1 MALQINLSETE
12 QVIVKRERLEH
23 PNLMVR
29 RKMDA
34 LWLLHHGHTRA
45 EAADIVGVTRMTVQ
59 RYVRYYRDG
68 GLEALF
74 RTDRIVPVSAM
85 DEYRSTIVTS
95 FQKNP
100 VRSVAE
106 ARERI
111 ESLTGIRRSLS
122 QVRQFMIRH
131 GLRWQRMGA
140 IPVPPKKNSKSM

>member
-59 RYVRYYRDG
+59 RYVR
-68 GLEALF
+68 
-74 RTDRIVPVSAM
+74 
-85 DEYRSTIVTS
+85 
-95 FQKNP
+95 
-100 VRSVAE
+100 
-106 ARERI
+106 
-111 ESLTGIRRSLS
+111 
-122 QVRQFMIRH
+122 
-131 GLRWQRMGA
+131 
-140 IPVPPKKNSKSM
+140 